1 MNSTTATT
9 HDPSTAASAVSPR
22 TAPYRQP
29 RTLLSALWLFVILNY
44 LYCDVIGFFDKDV
57 IRDTLDGT
65 GAMGDYGQ
73 PFLLGAS
80 VLMTIPISNVLI
92 ARIAPRAL
100 VRWASIIGAGVMTL
114 VQVATLFVGSFTVYY
129 GYFSAIEIGTT
140 IAILIVAW
148 RWRGVA

>member
-9 HDPSTAASAVSPR
+9 DVPSATASAASAR
-22 TAPYRQP
+22 TAPHRQP
-29 RTLLSALWLFVILNY
+29 RTLLSALWLFAILNY

-73 PFLLGAS
+73 GFLLGAS

-92 ARIAPRAL
+92 ARIGSRGLA
-100 VRWASIIGAGVMTL
+100 RWASIVGGSVMTL
-114 VQVATLFVGSFTVYY
+114 VQVATLFVGSFTAYY
-129 GYFSAIEIGTT
+129 GYFSALEIASTV
-140 IAILIVAW
+140 AIVVIAW
-148 RWRGVA
+148 RWRAEA